1 MRMLLDTHVLIWYL
15 EGNES
20 LSRRHRDLIVNADNE
35 VFVSISSLWEVAIKT
50 SIGKLTIAKPLTDIF
65 KQLSVQSINIL
76 GIQPGHVL
84 QVAALPFHHRDP
96 FDRMIIAQSYVEF
109 LPIITHD
116 KTFADYGVKLL

>member
-15 EGNES
+15 EGNPE
-20 LSRRHRDLIVNADNE
+20 LSRTHRDLIVNADNAIY
-35 VFVSISSLWEVAIKT
+35 VSMASLWEVAVKI

>member
-1 MRMLLDTHVLIWYL
+1 MLLDTHVLIWYL